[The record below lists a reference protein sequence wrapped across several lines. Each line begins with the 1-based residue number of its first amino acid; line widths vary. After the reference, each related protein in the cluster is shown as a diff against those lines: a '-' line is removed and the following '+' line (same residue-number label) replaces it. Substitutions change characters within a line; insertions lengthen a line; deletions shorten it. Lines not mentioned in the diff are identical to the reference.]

1 MANEKMNIVK
11 TSLIALTKWGK
22 EKKDNKR
29 IDLGY
34 FNDMLYFSIL
44 KQNAEGKFKDIQSVY
59 LKGISDTRMY
69 LIAVEMIDRINRIY
83 NGEVVDSQEITIHNN
98 KAIKEATTLVAF
110 NAYKKDDRQIV
121 YITIKKKNKTG
132 EGFEMDERF
141 YFGGAHTIARYG
153 DRKVTDTEV
162 YEFFKQMEL
171 IFQAASGRSSD
182 SRSKHLERYLAAN
195 PNGNGNYSNNSA
207 PAANNNTSYEKK
219 ENKGYHN
226 NNNGNSSKS
235 NEDSDDFPF

>member
-34 FNDMLYFSIL
+34 FNDMLYFSVL

-69 LIAVEMIDRINRIY
+69 LIAVEMIDRITRIY

-195 PNGNGNYSNNSA
+195 PSGNYNAAPAGNNNNNSYA
-207 PAANNNTSYEKK
+207 KKYES
-219 ENKGYHN
+219 KGYHN
-226 NNNGNSSKS
+226 NNTGNSSSKS

>member
-34 FNDMLYFSIL
+34 FNDMLYL
-44 KQNAEGKFKDIQSVY
+44 
-59 LKGISDTRMY
+59 
-69 LIAVEMIDRINRIY
+69 AVEMIDRITRIY

-195 PNGNGNYSNNSA
+195 PSGNYNAAPAGSNN
-207 PAANNNTSYEKK
+207 NNSYAS
-219 ENKGYHN
+219 KGYHN
-226 NNNGNSSKS
+226 NNTGNNSSKS

>member
-34 FNDMLYFSIL
+34 FNDLLYFSVL

-69 LIAVEMIDRINRIY
+69 LIALEMIDRITRIY

-98 KAIKEATTLVAF
+98 KAIKE
-110 NAYKKDDRQIV
+110 
-121 YITIKKKNKTG
+121 
-132 EGFEMDERF
+132 RF
-141 YFGGAHTIARYG
+141 
-153 DRKVTDTEV
+153 
-162 YEFFKQMEL
+162 
-171 IFQAASGRSSD
+171 
-182 SRSKHLERYLAAN
+182 
-195 PNGNGNYSNNSA
+195 
-207 PAANNNTSYEKK
+207 
-219 ENKGYHN
+219 
-226 NNNGNSSKS
+226 
-235 NEDSDDFPF
+235 